1 MVDYKAT
8 YQGLTMELDTDFE
21 IVSIEGLMAR
31 DVEITTP
38 DLPRYHGGLVGS
50 SYHAPR
56 PLILTVNV
64 FGAPLSA
71 ALTANRRTLLKAF
84 QPQVDTE
91 SPFVLTLPGETAKRI
106 DCRPLRAASLLDAD
120 SELGV
125 AQFLIEL
132 IASDPAIYED
142 SLSSDSLSP
151 FAPSAGLSYPV
162 TYPKAYGA
170 GGSGAGTV
178 VVNAGDWE
186 TWPTLKISGPTSG
199 TLTDPIIENVTT
211 GKKVELNANGGVS
224 ITVGQQLIIETH
236 PALRSIKFSTGASR
250 YGKLSDASEF
260 WLLEPGNNE
269 LRFRAS
275 GTTTGATCGVE
286 HRSAWI

>member
-1 MVDYKAT
+1 M
-8 YQGLTMELDTDFE
+8 GPDTDYE
-21 IVSIEGLMAR
+21 IISIEGLWDR
-31 DVEITTP
+31 TVELLTP
-38 DLPRYHGGLVGS
+38 DLPRHHGGLVGA

-56 PLILTVNV
+56 TLVLTVDV
-64 FGAPLSA
+64 YGQAFSPAF
-71 ALTANRRTLLKAF
+71 TANRRSFAKAF
-84 QPQVDTE
+84 QPLVDAE
-91 SPFVLTLPGETAKRI
+91 SPFVFTLPDETAKRVN
-106 DCRPLRAASLLDAD
+106 CRPRNAASPIAVNTEFGIARFIV
-120 SELGV
+120 ELP
-125 AQFLIEL
+125 
-132 IASDPAIYED
+132 ASDPAIYD
-142 SLSSDSLSP
+142 DAVSSDSLNP

-186 TWPTLKISGPTSG
+186 TWPTLKINGPTSG
-199 TLTDPIIENVTT
+199 TITDPILENVTT
-211 GKKVELNANGGVS
+211 GKKLELNANGGVS
-224 ITVGQQLIIETH
+224 ITTGQQLIIETH

-260 WLLEPGNNE
+260 WPLQPGNNE